1 MTNQNIYR
9 HITTL
14 IIALIL
20 LCSCSRKSG
29 WQLVWQDEFNGNTI
43 DYTTWS
49 HCDRG
54 KADWANT
61 QSADPRCYEMRNGCL
76 VLKGIVNDNLE
87 ADTAHYL
94 TGGIWS
100 KGKHAFD
107 CGRIEVRAKLQGARG
122 AWPAI
127 WLLPFDTKKY
137 GWPNGGEIDI
147 MERLNHDSIA
157 YQTVH
162 SYYTLNL
169 KMDNEP
175 PHYATGAIRPDDFN
189 VYGVDIMP
197 DSLVFHI
204 NGKRTFAYPRIA
216 TDKPGQFPFYIP
228 QYLLIDMQ
236 LGGSWVGAVD
246 PKELPVEMEIDWV
259 RHYQYKG
266 KK

>member
-1 MTNQNIYR
+1 
-9 HITTL
+9 
-14 IIALIL
+14 
-20 LCSCSRKSG
+20 
-29 WQLVWQDEFNGNTI
+29 
-43 DYTTWS
+43 
-49 HCDRG
+49 
-54 KADWANT
+54 
-61 QSADPRCYEMRNGCL
+61 
-76 VLKGIVNDNLE
+76 
-87 ADTAHYL
+87 
-94 TGGIWS
+94 
-100 KGKHAFD
+100 
-107 CGRIEVRAKLQGARG
+107 
-122 AWPAI
+122 
-127 WLLPFDTKKY
+127 
-137 GWPNGGEIDI
+137 

-175 PHYATGAIRPDDFN
+175 PHYATGAIRPDGFN

-204 NGKRTFAYPRIA
+204 NGKRTFAYPRIQ
-216 TDKPGQFPFYIP
+216 TDKEGQFPFYIP